1 MKINEIT
8 SINEGLYD
16 PYIFKAVFMAGA
28 PGAGKSTVSN
38 QLFAGSGLKELNVDK
53 FWTLYQRKGLSA
65 DYDQF
70 WQKYKKEDDIAQRG
84 RLGLII
90 NGTAKNP
97 AIIEEIKKTLE
108 SRGYETVMVFVN
120 VTLET
125 SIERAE
131 RRAQLP
137 GPDFGRAIDQ
147 EFIETTYNRIQ
158 QGVEKLKILFGNNFF
173 AVDNNASQPDL
184 SRIER
189 PIRRWLNTPVKN
201 PIAQAWIDNEKQL
214 RSRKA
219 LARAPEPQQTTPP
232 VQEPSNNTP
241 IEKPG
246 I

>member
-8 SINEGLYD
+8 FINEGLYD

-28 PGAGKSTVSN
+28 PGAGKSTVAN
-38 QLFAGSGLKELNVDK
+38 QLFAGTGLKELNVDK
-53 FWTLYQRKGLSA
+53 FWRLYQQKGLSA
-65 DYDQF
+65 DYPQF
-70 WQKYKKEDDIAQRG
+70 WQKYKKEDDLAQRG

-97 AIIEEIKKTLE
+97 AVIEEIKKTLE

-147 EFIETTYNRIQ
+147 EFIETTYDKIQ
-158 QGVEKLKILFGNNFF
+158 QGAEKLKTLFGDNFF
-173 AVDNNASQPDL
+173 TVDNNQPQLDL

-201 PIAQAWIDNEKQL
+201 PIAQAWVDNEKQL
-214 RSRKA
+214 RSRKT
-219 LARAPEPQQTTPP
+219 LTRAPEPQQTPP
-232 VQEPSNNTP
+232 VQEPSNTTP
-241 IEKPG
+241 IQKPG